1 MNHGSSTYLL
11 SSFLSI
17 YCIYLWQ
24 NRGKSQL
31 IHFKQNTWH
40 CTKMTIIVE
49 EVGLKIFPDGDN
61 LLLIY
66 ILWERCLIIHYWF
79 YWVKSQRKKE
89 ILSSHR
95 QPLFIQP
102 PVSRTG
108 RKEWTDLLKANW
120 ESKSEISETKHACC
134 YHCLKLC
141 MEESALPKLSNHLL
155 KQTKRLN
162 IHLQNI
168 WQKCELAKCSQNSLC
183 SAGTCEAETKVGS
196 GDWVLINSL
205 KRKHCHSP
213 KWDRP

>member
-79 YWVKSQRKKE
+79 YWVKSK
-89 ILSSHR
+89 LY
-95 QPLFIQP
+95 
-102 PVSRTG
+102 
-108 RKEWTDLLKANW
+108 KANW
-120 ESKSEISETKHACC
+120 ESKSEISEIKHAYCH
-134 YHCLKLC
+134 HCLKWC
-141 MEESALPKLSNHLL
+141 MEESTLPQHSNHLL
-155 KQTKRLN
+155 KQTEIEYTFAEYMAKMWISKMLSELSALQEPVRLKPRLGQE
-162 IHLQNI
+162 I
-168 WQKCELAKCSQNSLC
+168 
-183 SAGTCEAETKVGS
+183 GS
-196 GDWVLINSL
+196 
-205 KRKHCHSP
+205 
-213 KWDRP
+213 